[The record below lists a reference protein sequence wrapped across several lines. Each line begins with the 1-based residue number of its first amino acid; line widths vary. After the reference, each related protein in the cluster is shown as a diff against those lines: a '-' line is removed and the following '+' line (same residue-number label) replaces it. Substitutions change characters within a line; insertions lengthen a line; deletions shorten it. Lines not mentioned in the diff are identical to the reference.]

1 VSTITTFPPPI
12 AATTKRRRGSALE
25 GDQRIAIRD
34 VSWDLYET
42 LSKAISENQNV
53 FLAYDGKDLE
63 IMTKGPVHEDYR
75 DLVGDFIKAVRDA
88 FRIPGRALAEA
99 TWDRSEAERA
109 IEADQCYIFDPEKL
123 ALANAARAKR
133 ENTTADYPNPDLVA
147 EIDISRSKIDRPAIY
162 AALKVSEVWRF
173 DGDTVVFEQL
183 GPDGKYTVVD
193 KSKWLP
199 VRPEDVRRW
208 MIEEDSTDD
217 SDWRS
222 RLAEWAK
229 RLAAGGNGEGA

>member
-1 VSTITTFPPPI
+1 MSTITTLPPPI
-12 AATTKRRRGSALE
+12 PATTIRRRGSALE
-25 GDQRIAIRD
+25 GDRRIAIRD

-75 DLVGDFIKAVRDA
+75 DLIGDFIKAVRDA

-99 TWDRSEAERA
+99 TWDRSEAEHG

-133 ENTTADYPNPDLVA
+133 ENTTADYPNPDLA
-147 EIDISRSKIDRPAIY
+147 IEIDISPSQMDRPAIY
-162 AALKVSEVWRF
+162 AALKVVRDLAVRRRHRRDRAARGGWQVC
-173 DGDTVVFEQL
+173 G
-183 GPDGKYTVVD
+183 GPIRATGY
-193 KSKWLP
+193 P
-199 VRPEDVRRW
+199 FGAEDVRRW
-208 MIEEDSTDD
+208 MVEEDSPTVGLEIPPGRVGKD
-217 SDWRS
+217 
-222 RLAEWAK
+222 
-229 RLAAGGNGEGA
+229 LAAGGN